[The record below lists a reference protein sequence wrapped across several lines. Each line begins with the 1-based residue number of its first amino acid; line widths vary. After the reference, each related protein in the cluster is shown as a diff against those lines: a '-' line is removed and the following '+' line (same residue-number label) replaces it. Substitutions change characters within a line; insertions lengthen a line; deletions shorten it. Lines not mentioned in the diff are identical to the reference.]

1 MRKVLLLG
9 ASGNIGVQ
17 SLDIFEADRSSFE
30 LVGISVGK
38 QTGKIEPILKRFPSI
53 KGVYCIDEGFAKD
66 LKEKHPELDVFSG
79 ENGLSEL
86 IKNSD
91 ADMVENALV
100 GFSGLVPSVT
110 ALQENKILCLANK
123 ESLVVGGDIINKLL
137 DEGHGKM
144 WPIDSEHVAIA
155 KCFSKVNPDDVE
167 KILLTGSGG
176 AFRNLKIDELDNVTP
191 EMALHH
197 PTWNMG
203 AKITID
209 SDTMMNKGF
218 EIIEAHHLFRYDVDK
233 VEVILHDESNLHS
246 ALLLKDGTIV
256 GDVSKPDMHGPIA
269 YALYEG
275 KAPFEV
281 FKVKKLEDFGPFH
294 FHKFNPE
301 RYPAVP
307 LCIKALKM
315 GGTATAVINAANEVA
330 IALFLERKI
339 RFSDIVKVNEMTLS
353 HFTNIM
359 NPTLT
364 TLVKVDK
371 EVRQYVRATFEKG
384 VN

>member
-9 ASGNIGVQ
+9 ASGNIGEQ
-17 SLDIFEADRSSFE
+17 SLDIFEQDRSSFE

-38 QTGKIEPILKRFPSI
+38 RTERVEEIISKFPSI
-53 KGVYCIDEGFAKD
+53 KGFYSIDEGFALS
-66 LKEKHPELDVFSG
+66 LKENHPELHVFYG

-86 IKNSD
+86 IKDSD

-100 GFSGLVPSVT
+100 GFSGLVPSIT
-110 ALQENKILCLANK
+110 ALEENKILCLANK
-123 ESLVVGGDIINKLL
+123 ESLVVGGDIISGLL

-155 KCFSKVNPDDVE
+155 KCFSRVNKEDVE
-167 KILLTGSGG
+167 KIIITGSGG
-176 AFRNLKIDELDNVTP
+176 AFRNLKLEELDGVTP

-197 PTWNMG
+197 PTWQMG

-218 EIIEAHHLFRYDVDK
+218 EVIEAYHLFRFDIDK
-233 VEVILHDESNLHS
+233 VEVVLHDESHLHS

-275 KAPFEV
+275 NVPFEV
-281 FKVKKLEDFGPFH
+281 YKVKKLEEFGPYH

-307 LCIKALKM
+307 LCLEALKM
-315 GGTATAVINAANEVA
+315 KGTATAVLNGANEEA
-330 IALFLERKI
+330 IRLFLEGKI
-339 RFSDIVKVNEMTLS
+339 RFSDIVRANSIALKQ
-353 HFTNIM
+353 FTNIM
-359 NPTLT
+359 NPTINDLIEM
-364 TLVKVDK
+364 DK
-371 EVRQYVRATFEKG
+371 KARSFIRETFGKG
-384 VN
+384 E

>member
-9 ASGNIGVQ
+9 ASGNIGEQ
-17 SLDIFEADRSSFE
+17 SLDIFEQDRSSFE

-38 QTGKIEPILKRFPSI
+38 RTERVEEILSKFPSI
-53 KGVYCIDEGFAKD
+53 KGFYSIDEGFALS
-66 LKEKHPELDVFSG
+66 LKEKHPELHVFFG

-86 IKNSD
+86 IKDSD

-110 ALQENKILCLANK
+110 ALKENKILCLANK
-123 ESLVVGGDIINKLL
+123 ESLVVGGDIINGLL

-155 KCFSKVNPDDVE
+155 KCFSRVNKEDVT
-167 KILLTGSGG
+167 KILITGSGG
-176 AFRNLKIDELDNVTP
+176 AFRNLNLDELDKVTP
-191 EMALHH
+191 EMALKH

-218 EIIEAHHLFRYDVDK
+218 EVIEAYHLFRFDIDK
-233 VEVILHDESNLHS
+233 VEVVLHDESHLHS

-275 KAPFEV
+275 NVPFEV
-281 FKVKKLEDFGPFH
+281 YKVKKLEEFGPYH

-307 LCIKALKM
+307 LCLEALKM
-315 GGTATAVINAANEVA
+315 GGTATAVLNGANEEA
-330 IALFLERKI
+330 IALFLEGKI
-339 RFSDIVKVNEMTLS
+339 SFSDIVDINAIALKQFN
-353 HFTNIM
+353 NIM
-359 NPTLT
+359 KPTLDD
-364 TLVKVDK
+364 LILMDK
-371 EVRQYVRATFEKG
+371 KARAFVRERFGKG
-384 VN
+384 E

>member
-9 ASGNIGVQ
+9 ASGNIGEQ
-17 SLDIFEADRSSFE
+17 SLDIFEQDRSSFE

-38 QTGKIEPILKRFPSI
+38 RTERVEEILSKFPSI
-53 KGVYCIDEGFAKD
+53 KGFYSIDEGFALS
-66 LKEKHPELDVFSG
+66 LKEKHPELHVFFG

-86 IKNSD
+86 IKDSD

-110 ALQENKILCLANK
+110 ALKENKILCLANK
-123 ESLVVGGDIINKLL
+123 ESLVVGGDIINGLL

-155 KCFSKVNPDDVE
+155 KCFSRVNKEDVT
-167 KILLTGSGG
+167 KILITGSGG
-176 AFRNLKIDELDNVTP
+176 AFRNLNLDELDKVTP
-191 EMALHH
+191 EMALKH

-218 EIIEAHHLFRYDVDK
+218 EVIEAYHLFRFDIDK
-233 VEVILHDESNLHS
+233 VEVILHDESHLHS

-275 KAPFEV
+275 NVPFEV
-281 FKVKKLEDFGPFH
+281 YKVKKLEEFGPYH

-307 LCIKALKM
+307 LCLEALKM
-315 GGTATAVINAANEVA
+315 GGTATAVLNGANEEA
-330 IALFLERKI
+330 IALFLEGKI
-339 RFSDIVKVNEMTLS
+339 SFSDIVDINAIALKQFN
-353 HFTNIM
+353 NIM
-359 NPTLT
+359 KPTLDD
-364 TLVKVDK
+364 LILMDK
-371 EVRQYVRATFEKG
+371 KARAFVRERFGKG
-384 VN
+384 E

>member
-17 SLDIFEADRSSFE
+17 SLDIFEYDRESFE

-38 QTGKIEPILKRFPSI
+38 QTDQIEDILKRFPSI
-53 KGVYCIDEGFAKD
+53 VGVYCIDSEFAED
-66 LKEKHPELDVFSG
+66 LAKRHANLHVFSG
-79 ENGLSEL
+79 EDGLSRL
-86 IKNSD
+86 IKDSP

-100 GFSGLVPSVT
+100 GFSGLVPSIT
-110 ALQENKILCLANK
+110 ALEENKILCLANK
-123 ESLVVGGDIINKLL
+123 ESLVVAGDLVNRLL

-155 KCFSKVNPDDVE
+155 KCLSRVNPDDVE
-167 KILLTGSGG
+167 KIIITGSGG
-176 AFRNLKIDELDNVTP
+176 AFRNLSIDELDDVTP
-191 EMALHH
+191 EMALNH
-197 PTWNMG
+197 PTWKMG

-218 EIIEAHHLFRYDVDK
+218 EVIEAHHLFRVSTDK
-233 VEVILHDESNLHS
+233 VQVVLHDESHLHS

-275 KAPFEV
+275 KTPYEV
-281 FKVKKLEDFGPFH
+281 YKVKRLEDFGPYH
-294 FHKFNPE
+294 FHEFNE
-301 RYPAVP
+301 KRYPAVP
-307 LCIKALKM
+307 LCLEALKR
-315 GGTATAVINAANEVA
+315 GGTATAVLNGANEEA
-330 IALFLERKI
+330 IRLFLERKI
-339 RFSDIVKVNEMTLS
+339 KFSDIVKVNEIALN
-353 HFTNIM
+353 HFDNII

-364 TLVKVDK
+364 DMVRMDK
-371 EVRQYVRATFEKG
+371 EARLFVRNTLGKEE
-384 VN
+384 N